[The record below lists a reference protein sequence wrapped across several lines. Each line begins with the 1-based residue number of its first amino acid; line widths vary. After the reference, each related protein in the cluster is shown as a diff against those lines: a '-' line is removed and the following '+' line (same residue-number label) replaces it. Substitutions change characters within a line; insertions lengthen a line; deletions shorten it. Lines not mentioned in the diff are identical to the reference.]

1 MADGETHLRVRVSP
15 RAAQPGIVGRHGDGW
30 KVRVAAP
37 AEGGRANA
45 AVLRLLADAL
55 ELPQRALRV
64 RSGAAAREKVIAI
77 SGLDHAEAERRLQL
91 AGSRP

>member
-77 SGLDHAEAERRLQL
+77 SGLDDAEAERRLQL